1 MCVCASERARESEMH
16 RKYEIKVTACE
27 CQQKVRVRVCEPSV
41 SPLLCFRF
49 KLLRPRCEKAAR
61 IANRHN
67 HGGEGDVGVFA
78 EVCVW
83 VRQKG
88 GGTRNRSRK
97 KDRYK
102 HCKWDLMQW
111 KVGVLIGQ
119 NAKKDPVTLINNYMN
134 TQTCHT
140 HTHGFTKISD

>member
-16 RKYEIKVTACE
+16 RKYEIKVTECE

-49 KLLRPRCEKAAR
+49 KLLRPHCEKAAR

-78 EVCVW
+78 EVCVC

-88 GGTRNRSRK
+88 GAHGTEAGRK
-97 KDRYK
+97 ID
-102 HCKWDLMQW
+102 
-111 KVGVLIGQ
+111 
-119 NAKKDPVTLINNYMN
+119 INIVNE
-134 TQTCHT
+134 T
-140 HTHGFTKISD
+140 